1 MRRTLAV
8 GLCVFLV
15 SLPLLAQKKELERLE
30 KCGEVLAEILSV
42 PDNIPKD
49 LLDKAEC
56 VIVMPSVK
64 KFALGFGAKYGKGA
78 MVCRTGKDFTGPWG
92 APAMYQ
98 MKAASIGFQIGGTST
113 DFLLLIMNKKGAR
126 SVIKS
131 QVKLGADASVAAG
144 PKGRT
149 TEAATDVMLRAE
161 ILSYARSRGLF
172 AGVSVEGSTLRQD
185 KKANKKIY
193 GRKIEAK
200 EILLEGKA
208 RVPQAGAKLVSLLQ
222 RVSSRNRSG
231 KQAIT
236 P

>member
-185 KKANKKIY
+185 KGANKKIY

>member
-1 MRRTLAV
+1 MRRLLAV
-8 GLCVFLV
+8 GISVLLV
-15 SLPLLAQKKELERLE
+15 SLPLLAQKKELARLQ

-42 PDNIPKD
+42 PDNIPRD
-49 LLDKAEC
+49 LLHKAEC
-56 VIVMPSVK
+56 VIVVPSVK
-64 KFALGFGAKYGKGA
+64 KFALGFGGKYGKGA
-78 MVCRTGKDFTGPWG
+78 MVCRTGKNFTGPWG
-92 APAMYQ
+92 APAMFQ
-98 MKAASIGFQIGGTST
+98 MKAASVGFQIGGSST
-113 DFLLLIMNKKGAR
+113 DFLLLVMNKKGAN

>member
-1 MRRTLAV
+1 
-8 GLCVFLV
+8 
-15 SLPLLAQKKELERLE
+15 
-30 KCGEVLAEILSV
+30 
-42 PDNIPKD
+42 
-49 LLDKAEC
+49 
-56 VIVMPSVK
+56 
-64 KFALGFGAKYGKGA
+64 
-78 MVCRTGKDFTGPWG
+78 
-92 APAMYQ
+92 

-149 TEAATDVMLRAE
+149 TEAATDAMLRAE

-185 KKANKKIY
+185 KGANKKIY